1 MANSVDISLDVYV
14 SIAYI
19 IKCGYSLNTWDV
31 KSFVGLQN
39 LFPSLIIFNSA
50 LVEFINKFGSCI

>member
-14 SIAYI
+14 CIAYI
-19 IKCGYSLNTWDV
+19 IKCGYSLKTWDV
-31 KSFVGLQN
+31 KSFVQN

-50 LVEFINKFGSCI
+50 LIEFINKFGSCI